1 MTETEFPGRMMA
13 DVDSPHIDVVNK
25 TKLTQSTWI
34 SGKSIDET
42 WPANSDKNH
51 LTRMDGMEVNC
62 LTYMSDTKAY
72 SINDIAVNEGDATL
86 KSEERMQE
94 TASHLQSFTEK
105 EHLDWWNNPLSF
117 CEQDYHFYETDE
129 SEDIPYWFNE
139 NVERNSNE
147 EAKGCC
153 NKTVSASSDIHS
165 GEISQQMTSTVSHT
179 SNARSVS
186 LENANKYSN
195 CSKTE
200 EKIRKLKA
208 LLAEQEKE
216 IKRLKS
222 ESTERISDVSSPMAT
237 AEYCGFQFG
246 KSQQRNFKEPKTHV
260 AECSR
265 RKRTFKERSS
275 IFNSKR
281 FRYSFRKDMQQEMRN
296 FLPKTTDRKQ
306 TIVMDKPIS
315 EYVKPDLKKGNF
327 TKDEFL
333 SLLRLV
339 RTTTVLQE

>member
-1 MTETEFPGRMMA
+1 
-13 DVDSPHIDVVNK
+13 
-25 TKLTQSTWI
+25 
-34 SGKSIDET
+34 
-42 WPANSDKNH
+42 
-51 LTRMDGMEVNC
+51 MER
-62 LTYMSDTKAY
+62 T
-72 SINDIAVNEGDATL
+72 
-86 KSEERMQE
+86 
-94 TASHLQSFTEK
+94 
-105 EHLDWWNNPLSF
+105 
-117 CEQDYHFYETDE
+117 
-129 SEDIPYWFNE
+129 
-139 NVERNSNE
+139 SNE

-237 AEYCGFQFG
+237 AKYCGFQFG

-296 FLPKTTDRKQ
+296 FLPKTTDREQ
-306 TIVMDKPIS
+306 TVVMDKPTS

>member
-1 MTETEFPGRMMA
+1 M
-13 DVDSPHIDVVNK
+13 
-25 TKLTQSTWI
+25 
-34 SGKSIDET
+34 
-42 WPANSDKNH
+42 
-51 LTRMDGMEVNC
+51 
-62 LTYMSDTKAY
+62 
-72 SINDIAVNEGDATL
+72 
-86 KSEERMQE
+86 
-94 TASHLQSFTEK
+94 
-105 EHLDWWNNPLSF
+105 
-117 CEQDYHFYETDE
+117 
-129 SEDIPYWFNE
+129 
-139 NVERNSNE
+139 ERNSTE

-153 NKTVSASSDIHS
+153 KKRVSAPSDKQSRQS
-165 GEISQQMTSTVSHT
+165 GEISEQMTVSHT
-179 SNARSVS
+179 SEAPSVS
-186 LENANKYSN
+186 LENADKYSN

-222 ESTERISDVSSPMAT
+222 ESTERISEVSSPIKT

-246 KSQQRNFKEPKTHV
+246 RQLCKDGIDVLVNSQHRLTSEKGNFKEPKTHD

-265 RKRTFKERSS
+265 RKRTIQERSS
-275 IFNSKR
+275 VFNSKR
-281 FRYSFRKDMQQEMRN
+281 FRYNFRKDIQQEMRN

-306 TIVMDKPIS
+306 TIVMDKSTS
-315 EYVKPDLKKGNF
+315 EYVKPDLRKENF

>member
-1 MTETEFPGRMMA
+1 M
-13 DVDSPHIDVVNK
+13 
-25 TKLTQSTWI
+25 
-34 SGKSIDET
+34 
-42 WPANSDKNH
+42 
-51 LTRMDGMEVNC
+51 
-62 LTYMSDTKAY
+62 
-72 SINDIAVNEGDATL
+72 
-86 KSEERMQE
+86 
-94 TASHLQSFTEK
+94 
-105 EHLDWWNNPLSF
+105 
-117 CEQDYHFYETDE
+117 
-129 SEDIPYWFNE
+129 
-139 NVERNSNE
+139 ERNSNE

-153 NKTVSASSDIHS
+153 NKRVSASSDIQS

-186 LENANKYSN
+186 LENADKYSN

-222 ESTERISDVSSPMAT
+222 ESTERISDVSSPMVT
-237 AEYCGFQFG
+237 AECCGFQFG
-246 KSQQRNFKEPKTHV
+246 KSQHRLTSEKGNFKEPKTHV

-265 RKRTFKERSS
+265 RKRTFKEHRS

-281 FRYSFRKDMQQEMRN
+281 FRYSFRKDMPQEMRN
-296 FLPKTTDRKQ
+296 FLPKTTDQKQ
-306 TIVMDKPIS
+306 TIVMDKSTS
-315 EYVKPDLKKGNF
+315 ECVKPDLGKGNF

-339 RTTTVLQE
+339 RTTAVLQE

>member
-1 MTETEFPGRMMA
+1 
-13 DVDSPHIDVVNK
+13 
-25 TKLTQSTWI
+25 
-34 SGKSIDET
+34 
-42 WPANSDKNH
+42 
-51 LTRMDGMEVNC
+51 
-62 LTYMSDTKAY
+62 
-72 SINDIAVNEGDATL
+72 
-86 KSEERMQE
+86 
-94 TASHLQSFTEK
+94 
-105 EHLDWWNNPLSF
+105 
-117 CEQDYHFYETDE
+117 
-129 SEDIPYWFNE
+129 
-139 NVERNSNE
+139 
-147 EAKGCC
+147 
-153 NKTVSASSDIHS
+153 
-165 GEISQQMTSTVSHT
+165 MTSTVSHT

-296 FLPKTTDRKQ
+296 FLPKTTDREQ
-306 TIVMDKPIS
+306 TVVMDKPTS